1 MRSYQIWKVISALQ
15 SMGSIFFD
23 SIVYLDFF
31 LIQKFKPGFRLE
43 SAFTW
48 VFRMVLSSL
57 QAAIYKVHLSHN
69 IFSQDFALLLQ
80 IWIVSQIADCFF
92 LIESFSRSPHP
103 LNIDRREEL
112 IKVLHFQIYWKCLR
126 APSLSKRKL
135 RNTKHPTKQTF
146 LSFRHFLNSDTL
158 LSWNKEKES
167 ACQYRHANFAKQ
179 CQLSKKNSG
188 KIIIQNY
195 FFLTGKRNW
204 RMKFLPCLTRE
215 TVEYL

>member
-1 MRSYQIWKVISALQ
+1 M
-15 SMGSIFFD
+15 
-23 SIVYLDFF
+23 
-31 LIQKFKPGFRLE
+31 
-43 SAFTW
+43 
-48 VFRMVLSSL
+48 VFSSL
-57 QAAIYKVHLSHN
+57 KAAIYKVHLSHN
-69 IFSQDFALLLQ
+69 IFSEDFALLLQ

-92 LIESFSRSPHP
+92 LIESFSTSPHP

-135 RNTKHPTKQTF
+135 RNTKHSTKQTF

-188 KIIIQNY
+188 AQTIFFSVYIAVCVLWTRICSRST
-195 FFLTGKRNW
+195 FLTESHYWLSIQHVGSNIRRVGYSSSGKLKN
-204 RMKFLPCLTRE
+204 LTRRGQRIS
-215 TVEYL
+215 TSVC